1 MPSGPNPSNIGGGEV
16 SVLEFVETLFESS
29 IRK

>member
-1 MPSGPNPSNIGGGEV
+1 MPSGPNPSSLGGGEV
-16 SVLEFVETLFESS
+16 SDLGFVERLFESS